1 MYLYLIIID
10 YFTIICHGYFG
21 RIAKVKFMTIRRQL
35 LLTQLSSY
43 RQIKITT
50 TSAVS
55 YAKFIITLYLIII
68 TTVHRAPVPRNL
80 LPDFNYKTVVVI
92 PPPPT

>member
-1 MYLYLIIID
+1 MYLYLIITD

-21 RIAKVKFMTIRRQL
+21 RIAKVQFMTIRREL

-92 PPPPT
+92 PPT